1 MNAPATPEQSSSPF
15 DMTKIKTT
23 AIILLAI
30 GCLILPIGIANFVHA
45 SLYCFAAPF
54 FCIALAITIF
64 AKKPK
69 AIPYIFVANLV
80 LEIPRFIYYFWSCF
94 QCTYPGKYID
104 HLDGYKLAISITLTI
119 SCFLLLASMIC
130 AVYWLFLRKEKE
142 GAEFSVPIFW
152 SLRLFGF
159 SYFISE
165 ITYIIQLYQ
174 SVDDSNS
181 FMIPIG
187 IIIVVFNAV
196 IGVMLT
202 KSLSD
207 LFGIFPHLEQ
217 IAQEEAAKRAKQ
229 QPAVYRSVE
238 VPAQTPVTQ
247 PRVTVDVTDEIMK
260 YKQLLDMGAI
270 TQEEYDQKKTELL
283 HINN

>member
-1 MNAPATPEQSSSPF
+1 
-15 DMTKIKTT
+15 MTKIKTT

-30 GCLILPIGIANFVHA
+30 GCLILPIGIANFVNA

-54 FCIALAITIF
+54 FCITLAITIF

-94 QCTYPGKYID
+94 QCRYTPTPTHSNKKETLINEVFYYTEI
-104 HLDGYKLAISITLTI
+104 DGYKLAISITLTL

-130 AVYWLFLRKEKE
+130 AVYWLFQRKEKE

-152 SLRLFGF
+152 SLRLFGS

-207 LFGIFPHLEQ
+207 LFDIFPLLER

-238 VPAQTPVTQ
+238 VPAQTPVAQ
-247 PRVTVDVTDEIMK
+247 PRVPVNVTDEIMK